1 MQRRSL
7 SSVRIFYPEFDRE
20 KLLQILSERL
30 KELEARLPLIRVVLF
45 GSYAHGNYTVGSDVD
60 LLIIYSGEARADAYA
75 MAKRILDIPRLEPH
89 LYTKKEY
96 KKMKGI
102 ISKMSEG
109 GIVLLPGA
117 KGGGNTRLA

>member
-30 KELEARLPLIRVVLF
+30 KELEAKLSLVRVVLF

-75 MAKRILDIPRLEPH
+75 IAKRILDIPRLEPH
-89 LYTKKEY
+89 LYTEKEY
-96 KKMKGI
+96 KKMKGT

-109 GIVLLPGA
+109 GIVLLSRA
-117 KGGGNTRLA
+117 KGSRNARLA